1 MEKTTL
7 LLAEDDPAVRGFMS
21 SVLEQAGYH
30 VLLAENGRK
39 SLEICRNFAGP
50 IHALIT
56 DVVMPETNGRELAE
70 RAKVLRPDLKV
81 LFVSG
86 YVDRGI
92 KDQSESQ
99 DSCAFLEKP
108 FTAESLL
115 SAVEAFSGVPS

>member
-7 LLAEDDPAVRGFMS
+7 LLAEDDPAVRGFMG

-39 SLEICRNFAGP
+39 SLEICRNFTGP

-70 RAKVLRPDLKV
+70 RARLLRPDLKI

-86 YVDRGI
+86 YVDRAI
-92 KDQSESQ
+92 KDES
-99 DSCAFLEKP
+99 DGHSCAFLEKP

-115 SAVEAFSGVPS
+115 SAVEAFSGVAS

>member
-1 MEKTTL
+1 MENSTL

-39 SLEICRNFAGP
+39 SLEICNSFAGP

-56 DVVMPETNGRELAE
+56 DVVMPEINGRELAE
-70 RAKVLRPDLKV
+70 RARVLRPDLKI

-92 KDQSESQ
+92 KDESNS
-99 DSCAFLEKP
+99 SCAFLEKP

-115 SAVEAFSGVPS
+115 SAVEAFSAVAS